1 MLYPNLE
8 IIDHHLYFNHK
19 DCVEL
24 AKKYQTPL
32 YVMDEDR
39 IIEHCQKYLE
49 YTNKYI
55 GKDTIILYASKACD
69 FKYLYEIINSQGL
82 HVDVVSPCELHIAL
96 KANIEPNKIHYHG
109 NNKSD
114 EDIIFGIKNHV
125 GYFIVDSY
133 DELMAIDRIA
143 KAYGTKQ
150 KILLRITP
158 GIDPH
163 THKKIATGVIDSK
176 FGTLIH
182 QADEIISQT
191 LSLDNIILEGF
202 HCHIGSQLFDIEPYL
217 DTIEIMFEF
226 INNIK
231 NEFKCN
237 ILDLGGGFPVRYT
250 DNDPDI
256 DLESYI
262 KKIGNKI
269 KQCQTKY
276 QLYPTIAIE
285 PGRSIVAD
293 AGITIYTIGSVK
305 QVNNKTY
312 VSIDGGMSDNPR
324 YALYDAKYSIIAAN
338 KADHK
343 KEILCTIA
351 GRCCESGDLIQ
362 ENIMLPQVK
371 RNDIIAVL
379 TTGAYNY
386 SMASHYNQ
394 NQPLPVIMIKDG
406 KDFIV
411 VKRPS
416 YDEMMKDML

>member
-32 YVMDEDR
+32 YVMDENR

-96 KANIEPNKIHYHG
+96 KAKIDPNKIHYHG

-182 QADEIISQT
+182 NADNMIKQA

-250 DNDPDI
+250 ENDPDI

-269 KQCQTKY
+269 KQCQVKY
-276 QLYPTIAIE
+276 RLYPTIAIE

-293 AGITIYTIGSVK
+293 AGITLYTIGSVK

>member
-96 KANIEPNKIHYHG
+96 KANIDPEKIHYHG

-163 THKKIATGVIDSK
+163 THNIIAT
-176 FGTLIH
+176 
-182 QADEIISQT
+182 
-191 LSLDNIILEGF
+191 
-202 HCHIGSQLFDIEPYL
+202 
-217 DTIEIMFEF
+217 
-226 INNIK
+226 
-231 NEFKCN
+231 
-237 ILDLGGGFPVRYT
+237 
-250 DNDPDI
+250 
-256 DLESYI
+256 
-262 KKIGNKI
+262 
-269 KQCQTKY
+269 
-276 QLYPTIAIE
+276 
-285 PGRSIVAD
+285 
-293 AGITIYTIGSVK
+293 
-305 QVNNKTY
+305 
-312 VSIDGGMSDNPR
+312 
-324 YALYDAKYSIIAAN
+324 
-338 KADHK
+338 
-343 KEILCTIA
+343 
-351 GRCCESGDLIQ
+351 
-362 ENIMLPQVK
+362 
-371 RNDIIAVL
+371 
-379 TTGAYNY
+379 
-386 SMASHYNQ
+386 
-394 NQPLPVIMIKDG
+394 
-406 KDFIV
+406 
-411 VKRPS
+411 
-416 YDEMMKDML
+416 